1 MNAPTLYG
9 ITAELNAILAAIE
22 DNGGEI
28 TPEIEN
34 ALAINEEQ
42 FATKAVDYGHAILN
56 LKAMAAA
63 AKAEKERIAA
73 LQKFYENTQKRLEGA
88 LSAAMQVFGQDK
100 VENATMRLSLRHTM
114 AVADDYD
121 INKIPKAF
129 RTEKLEITPD
139 KASIKKYILD
149 AAKKAEAEGKKI
161 DTTAM
166 NAVIKGVRL
175 VENVLLQIK

>member
-56 LKAMAAA
+56 LKGMAAA
-63 AKAEKERIAA
+63 AKAEKERLAG

-88 LSAAMQVFGQDK
+88 LSQAMQVFGQDK
-100 VENATMRLSLRHTM
+100 VENSTMRLSLRHTT
-114 AVADDYD
+114 ATEVDDIALLPAEYKTTKVEEVAD
-121 INKIPKAF
+121 KTA
-129 RTEKLEITPD
+129 
-139 KASIKKYILD
+139 IKKAILSGESVPG
-149 AAKKAEAEGKKI
+149 AH
-161 DTTAM
+161 
-166 NAVIKGVRL
+166 L
-175 VENVLLQIK
+175 VENVSLQIK